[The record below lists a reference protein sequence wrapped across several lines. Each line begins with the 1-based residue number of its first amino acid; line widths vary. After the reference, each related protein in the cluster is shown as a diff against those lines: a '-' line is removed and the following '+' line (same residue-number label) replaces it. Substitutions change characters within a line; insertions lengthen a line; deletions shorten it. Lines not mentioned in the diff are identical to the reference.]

1 MVKTATYYRL
11 LAARFLISLLLVL
24 MLPSSLIA
32 QNQQQVGSAADGQ
45 VTLDFRNVELSDLI
59 QTISELTGRN
69 FLYDDRVK
77 GKATIVSPGSMSL
90 DEAYQLFLSVLH
102 VKGYTIV
109 PSGKVNK
116 IVPIKGVWSENL
128 PTVVGRQRQS
138 TEQFVTRLVRLQH
151 LDAATIA
158 KSVLA
163 PLIPATGNIIAYPP
177 TNTLII
183 TGSGTNIE
191 RLLQIINELDLPGS
205 ASALEIITLQN
216 ADAVEVAKI
225 CTEVVD
231 QSGVAQI
238 RRVRKDSTT
247 TASEN
252 VIKIIPY
259 KRTNSL
265 IVMANSD
272 DMMLIKNLA
281 ARMDKESDS
290 KRANINLY
298 YLENANAET
307 LASTLNEILTGIK
320 TQARTVGKERDNKG
334 PLSSGPVTITADKP
348 TNSLIINSSHEDY
361 TTLQGI
367 IKKLDIK
374 RKQVYVEVLIM
385 ELSMDATQRLGVS
398 LQGAAT
404 INGHSVILGGSNQ
417 NTGPVGLSNAIDND
431 DGGVPSMLTQ
441 AVDGLLAGGFFNPI
455 TIDGPNG
462 NKITVPSLSVLI
474 DLSQTDSDVN
484 ILSAPRLLTSDNEEA
499 EIIVGANV
507 PVITGRLTDTGSD
520 GLAQSVSVERQDVAL
535 ILRFTPQVTEGDLVR
550 LTIYQELTD
559 IVPAS
564 AALSAS
570 VGDPNEVGPTFTKR
584 VLRNTVLAQ
593 NGKTVVLG
601 GLIDSN
607 ITESVT
613 KVPILGDLPFIGW
626 LFRRTSSTEEKTNLL
641 IFINP
646 TIIKDAGDLDQI
658 TGRNRQAASGFLT
671 KEMVDSLPE
680 NFFGELGGIPEAQE
694 PEEPDLETYGID
706 KEATTP
712 GEESLSTG
720 NEQWVTPAPRRNS
733 DQ

>member
-1 MVKTATYYRL
+1 MKTATNYRL

-102 VKGYTIV
+102 VKGYTVV
-109 PSGKVNK
+109 PSGKANK

-128 PTVVGRQRQS
+128 PTVVGNRRQS

-158 KSVLA
+158 QTVLA

-191 RLLQIINELDLPGS
+191 RLLQIIDELDLPGS
-205 ASALEIITLQN
+205 ANVLEIITLQN

-225 CTEVVD
+225 CTEIVG
-231 QSGVAQI
+231 QSGETQV

-247 TASEN
+247 PASEN
-252 VIKIIPY
+252 IIKIIPY

-265 IVMANSD
+265 IVLANTESLL
-272 DMMLIKNLA
+272 LIKNLA
-281 ARMDKESDS
+281 ARMDRESDG

-298 YLENANAET
+298 YLENADAET
-307 LASTLNEILTGIK
+307 LAATLNEILTGIK
-320 TQARTVGKERDNKG
+320 TQSRTVGNERDNKG

-348 TNSLIINSSHEDY
+348 TNSLIINASHEDY

-367 IKKLDIK
+367 IKQLDIK
-374 RKQVYVEVLIM
+374 RKQVYVEALIM
-385 ELSMDATQRLGVS
+385 ELSMDATQNLGVS

-417 NTGPVGLSNAIDND
+417 NTGPVGISNAMDNE
-431 DGGVPSMLTQ
+431 DGGLPSMLTQ
-441 AVDGLLAGGFFNPI
+441 AVEGLLAGGFFNPI

-474 DLSQTDSDVN
+474 DLSESDSDIN

-550 LTIYQELTD
+550 LTVYQELTD

-584 VLRNTVLAQ
+584 VLRNTVLAE

-613 KVPILGDLPFIGW
+613 KVPLLGDLPFIGW
-626 LFRRTSSTEEKTNLL
+626 LFRRTSFQEEKTNLL

-646 TIIKDAGDLDQI
+646 TIIKDAGDLARI

-671 KEMVDSLPE
+671 EKMVESLPE
-680 NFFGELGGIPEAQE
+680 NFFGEMGGASKIQGALEPGTEALNAAEETTIPYNTPAER
-694 PEEPDLETYGID
+694 DL
-706 KEATTP
+706 
-712 GEESLSTG
+712 
-720 NEQWVTPAPRRNS
+720 WVTPAPRRSS

>member
-1 MVKTATYYRL
+1 V
-11 LAARFLISLLLVL
+11 
-24 MLPSSLIA
+24 
-32 QNQQQVGSAADGQ
+32 
-45 VTLDFRNVELSDLI
+45 
-59 QTISELTGRN
+59 
-69 FLYDDRVK
+69 
-77 GKATIVSPGSMSL
+77 
-90 DEAYQLFLSVLH
+90 YQLFLSVLY
-102 VKGYTIV
+102 VKGYTVV
-109 PSGKVNK
+109 PSGKINK
-116 IVPIKGVWSENL
+116 IVPVKGIRSESL
-128 PTVVGRQRQS
+128 PTIVDGYRHN
-138 TEQFVTRLVRLQH
+138 TEQFITRLVRLKH

-158 KSVLA
+158 STVLA
-163 PLIPATGNIIAYPP
+163 PLVATTGHLLAYPP

-183 TGSGTNIE
+183 TDSGTNIE
-191 RLLQIINELDLPGS
+191 RLLRIIRELDLPGS
-205 ASALEIITLQN
+205 ARLLEVIPLYNSEAEEI
-216 ADAVEVAKI
+216 AKI
-225 CTEVVD
+225 CTEIINQPGTTNV
-231 QSGVAQI
+231 
-238 RRVRKDSTT
+238 RRVRKDGTPTSQEK
-247 TASEN
+247 AGK
-252 VIKIIPY
+252 VIPY
-259 KRTNSL
+259 TRTNSL
-265 IVMANSD
+265 IVMANAD
-272 DMMLIKNLA
+272 DMELIKGLVLL
-281 ARMDKESDS
+281 MDQESES

-298 YLENANAET
+298 YLENADAET

-320 TQARTVGKERDNKG
+320 TQTRPGGKDRDNKG
-334 PLSSGPVTITADKP
+334 PLSSRPVTITADKP
-348 TNSLIINSSHEDY
+348 TNSLIINASHEDY
-361 TTLQGI
+361 ITLQGI
-367 IKKLDIK
+367 IKQLDIK

-417 NTGPVGLSNAIDND
+417 NTGPVGLRNAIDND

-441 AVDGLLAGGFFNPI
+441 AIDGLLAGGFFNPI

-474 DLSQTDSDVN
+474 DLSQTNSDVN

-584 VLRNTVLAQ
+584 VLRNTVLAE

-601 GLIDSN
+601 GLIDSK

-613 KVPILGDLPFIGW
+613 KVPLLGDLPFIGW
-626 LFRRTSSTEEKTNLL
+626 LFRRTSFEEEKTNLL

-646 TIIKDAGDLDQI
+646 TIVKDAGDLDRI

-671 KEMVDSLPE
+671 NEMVESLPE
-680 NFFGELGGIPEAQE
+680 NFFGELGGAPKPQE
-694 PEEPDLETYGID
+694 PVEPGLETYGAD
-706 KEATTP
+706 SEATTSA
-712 GEESLSTG
+712 EENSSTD
-720 NEQWVTPAPRRNS
+720 NDQWVTPTPRRSS